1 MDQPFLALL
10 IVNAGT
16 FLAVMSFGYKIVR
29 FINRIEFKTE
39 LLWSDYER
47 RMQEREP

>member
-1 MDQPFLALL
+1 MEPFVALL

-16 FLAVMSFGYKIVR
+16 FIAVLSFGYKIVR
-29 FINRIEFKTE
+29 FINRIEFKTD

-47 RMQEREP
+47 RMDERE